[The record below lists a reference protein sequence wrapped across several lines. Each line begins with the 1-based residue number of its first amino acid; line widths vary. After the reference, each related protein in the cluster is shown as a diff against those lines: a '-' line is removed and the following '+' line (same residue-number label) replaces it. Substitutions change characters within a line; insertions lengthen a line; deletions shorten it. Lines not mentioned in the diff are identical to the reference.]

1 MHALIKTSTNTSE
14 RRARCSHYIFSII
27 LNERLN
33 TQIGCGKVNLI
44 PYKLLLLLLLLLEVY
59 LQLGERVVCGKAEG
73 AVVLVQRGR
82 LSTAPFQ
89 RLLQS

>member
-14 RRARCSHYIFSII
+14 RRVRSSQYIFSII